1 MELSNKILMR
11 YFWISLGCISFILGT
26 IGIILPLLPT
36 VPFYLLTL
44 YCFSKGS
51 QRLHQWF
58 RQTDLYKK
66 HLADFVQ
73 KRAMSI
79 KAKFK
84 WVQTNQ
90 IESLEILSIHQS
102 ALFAASGMRMADLF
116 LSSVQNDDIEYQCQ
130 HLPMLDNLVT

>member
-1 MELSNKILMR
+1 MELSYKILIR

-66 HLADFVQ
+66 TFWQILCK
-73 KRAMSI
+73 KRTMSI

-84 WVQTNQ
+84 SVFYGNSNNEHRLLFYPAEFFWVQYVMITVW
-90 IESLEILSIHQS
+90 IIHIIY
-102 ALFAASGMRMADLF
+102 LFWG
-116 LSSVQNDDIEYQCQ
+116 IKTEK
-130 HLPMLDNLVT
+130 

>member
-36 VPFYLLTL
+36 FYLLTL

-66 HLADFVQ
+66 LKVLFMVTVI
-73 KRAMSI
+73 MSI
-79 KAKFK
+79 GYYFMPAEFF
-84 WVQTNQ
+84 WVQYVMLTVW
-90 IESLEILSIHQS
+90 IIHIIY
-102 ALFAASGMRMADLF
+102 LFWGIKTEKYR
-116 LSSVQNDDIEYQCQ
+116 
-130 HLPMLDNLVT
+130 

>member
-1 MELSNKILMR
+1 MRCKVELSYKILIR

-66 HLADFVQ
+66 TFGRFCA
-73 KRAMSI
+73 
-79 KAKFK
+79 KANNEYKGK
-84 WVQTNQ
+84 
-90 IESLEILSIHQS
+90 IQS
-102 ALFAASGMRMADLF
+102 VFYGNSNNEHRLLFYAS
-116 LSSVQNDDIEYQCQ
+116 
-130 HLPMLDNLVT
+130 

>member
-1 MELSNKILMR
+1 MELSYKILIR

-73 KRAMSI
+73 KRTMSI

-84 WVQTNQ
+84 V
-90 IESLEILSIHQS
+90 
-102 ALFAASGMRMADLF
+102 LFYGNSNNEHRLLFYAS
-116 LSSVQNDDIEYQCQ
+116 
-130 HLPMLDNLVT
+130 